1 MTHHLPACLPSLLRR
16 AFLRIHEDAVM
27 AYPEVAE
34 KIASLNQA
42 QCAASLAFKA
52 KCQQVLC
59 LVGAF
64 ANIQ

>member
-1 MTHHLPACLPSLLRR
+1 
-16 AFLRIHEDAVM
+16 M

-42 QCAASLAFKA
+42 QRAASLAFKA